1 MRNQSRTIVSEA
13 AATSDVA
20 PEGDPTDATLT
31 ENNGAAPSLP
41 RLDIRVVLFT
51 VLDDEVLV
59 ALREEEGILRLARG
73 VPQPTETLDAAARRI
88 VRTATNLREQYL
100 EQLYTLSV
108 PDALDWTVIVSYLG
122 LLRSDPTAISPPVD
136 GWHEVTAL
144 PNLTPADQMV
154 IDYALVRLRAKLGYT
169 NVAFHLLPRDFS
181 LSELQRAYE
190 AILGR
195 RLDKRNFRR
204 RVTAAGILTLTGG
217 MRREGSHR
225 PAALYRFRPGDDR
238 DAYLTP
244 PWAAEA

>member
-1 MRNQSRTIVSEA
+1 MRNHSQPIFVEPDA
-13 AATSDVA
+13 ASTS
-20 PEGDPTDATLT
+20 T
-31 ENNGAAPSLP
+31 EENGAVPSLP
-41 RLDIRVVLFT
+41 RLDLRVVLFT

-59 ALREEEGILRLARG
+59 ALREEGGNLRLARG

-88 VRTATNLREQYL
+88 VRSATGLREQYL

-108 PDALDWTVIVSYLG
+108 PDAPVWTVIVSYLG
-122 LLRSDPTAISPPVD
+122 LLRSEPTAGSPPID
-136 GWHEVTAL
+136 GWYPVSAL
-144 PNLTPADQMV
+144 PTLTPADRMV

-169 NVAFHLLPRDFS
+169 NVAFHLLPSNFS

-244 PWAAEA
+244 PWAAEVE